1 MKNKTIILLMGLLII
16 LGLVIRIAIY
26 PLFVA
31 NKAVDTAY
39 VVTNKTL
46 KADNVIYNY
55 EWFKSQHQAIEAQ
68 KEKFEQSKQEYND
81 FVDTLPTI
89 KSEWTK
95 FDKQEEASLRNSKA
109 AQEKILTDLIA
120 EYNAKSSMANRAIF
134 KDNDLPELVENK

>member
-39 VVTNKTL
+39 VVTSKTL

-55 EWFKSQHQAIEAQ
+55 EWFKSQYQAIEAQ
-68 KEKFEQSKQEYND
+68 KEKLAQTKQEYND

-134 KDNDLPELVENK
+134 KDNDLPELAENE